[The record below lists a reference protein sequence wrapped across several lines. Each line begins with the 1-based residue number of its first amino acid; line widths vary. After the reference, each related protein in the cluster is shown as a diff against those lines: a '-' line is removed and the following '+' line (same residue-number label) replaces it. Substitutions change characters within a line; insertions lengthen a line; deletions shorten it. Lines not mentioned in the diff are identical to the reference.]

1 MSPGDRSFYGGEP
14 LIGGA
19 GGEISTGKYR
29 GSEAESS
36 ESAGWKCPACMAENV
51 TPLKFGCAHC
61 GSGKPG
67 MYVGQPQAVV
77 EEPDPEYAV
86 EPMHRS
92 PPREV
97 LEVDPLTGEIPS
109 AVVAFSTWLQRQE
122 NPHFH
127 VTENEG
133 ILRAA
138 FLGGWLAAMGQTM
151 IAPPVTVDTPELRP
165 EGKRYRTIIAALEIF
180 KDQILSQ
187 SPDEI
192 ETGEWCSM
200 VEVDALIAELKA
212 GA

>member
-1 MSPGDRSFYGGEP
+1 MASDRSFYGGEP

-29 GSEAESS
+29 GSEADAA

-67 MYVGQPQAVV
+67 SYIGQPQATV

-86 EPMHRS
+86 EPMHR
-92 PPREV
+92 PPPLPEV
-97 LEVDPLTGEIPS
+97 LAVDPLTGESPTALIKF
-109 AVVAFSTWLQRQE
+109 AEWLRRQE
-122 NPHFH
+122 NPNFH
-127 VTENEG
+127 ATENEG

-138 FLGGWLAAMGQTM
+138 FVGGWLAALSQLMVEK
-151 IAPPVTVDTPELRP
+151 APVTIDTPLRP

-192 ETGEWCSM
+192 ETGEWCSLA
-200 VEVDALIAELKA
+200 EVDELIAELKA

>member
-67 MYVGQPQAVV
+67 MYVGQPQAAV

-86 EPMHRS
+86 EPMR
-92 PPREV
+92 PRAA
-97 LEVDPLTGEIPS
+97 LEVDPLTGEPPTALIK
-109 AVVAFSTWLQRQE
+109 FTEWLSRQE
-122 NPHFH
+122 PYNFH

-138 FLGGWLAAMGQTM
+138 FVGGWLAALGQL
-151 IAPPVTVDTPELRP
+151 IVEKAPVTIDTPLRP

-180 KDQILSQ
+180 KDQILRQ

-192 ETGEWCSM
+192 ETGEWCSLA
-200 VEVDALIAELKA
+200 EVDELIAELKA